1 MCPARGINLPSGNA
15 HGAQCGH
22 GIRRFFS
29 AAANGG
35 AHARERWRCAR
46 VGGLVRHVL
55 VAPMVHFEHGLIHG
69 EPAHAVAEFGI
80 ARGAEGVQMLVV
92 HTHGQHEMP
101 PFAVGNLAA
110 PRHLAAG
117 AQGAF
122 HLFDVELWRI
132 VSHIGQGHIG
142 IEELEGSTCLGRLGQ
157 GYGLSR
163 LSHSGQLA
171 TGCEVAM
178 YDVCG
183 LRTQVVQ
190 GEKRKG
196 QCGAKAETQEGDFHR
211 MGMGITSCG
220 IYMENTKPASR
231 KRTSGSHRRL
241 GLRRPWTKFLR
252 CSFSCWR
259 ARLISCPSG
268 YLRLQQPVPSKQWV
282 HNLHLGR
289 PMAFTSVSSLL
300 NLSVVRFS
308 WRRIS
313 STIR

>member
-1 MCPARGINLPSGNA
+1 
-15 HGAQCGH
+15 
-22 GIRRFFS
+22 
-29 AAANGG
+29 
-35 AHARERWRCAR
+35 
-46 VGGLVRHVL
+46 
-55 VAPMVHFEHGLIHG
+55 MVHFEHGLIHR

-163 LSHSGQLA
+163 LSHGGQLA

-178 YDVCG
+178 HDVCG

-196 QCGAKAETQEGDFHR
+196 QCGAKAAGLEGEFH
-211 MGMGITSCG
+211 
-220 IYMENTKPASR
+220 
-231 KRTSGSHRRL
+231 KRGK
-241 GLRRPWTKFLR
+241 GF
-252 CSFSCWR
+252 
-259 ARLISCPSG
+259 ARYIG
-268 YLRLQQPVPSKQWV
+268 
-282 HNLHLGR
+282 GDG
-289 PMAFTSVSSLL
+289 
-300 NLSVVRFS
+300 
-308 WRRIS
+308 
-313 STIR
+313 